1 MPPNVESCAI
11 ASMSDVWEC
20 YRLELAA
27 VEDQI
32 RQNLGSKV
40 ALVNTVA
47 AHILNSGGKRIRPLL
62 LILCARLAGKGDG
75 FEICPPG
82 ADVLLASLIEYIHT
96 ATLLHDDVVDHA
108 EFRRGRRTAGGL
120 WGNQVAI
127 LVGDYL
133 YSKAICHIVGFRNQD
148 VNECLSEACRKMAE
162 GELMQLS
169 YKDDASISEREYLK
183 IVEYK
188 TGSLIAAACR
198 IGAVVA
204 DADLALRD
212 ALFQFGQAIGVAFQV
227 ADDTLD
233 YSAPLESLGKSRGKD
248 LGEGNVTL
256 PLLHLRKHCTD
267 AERARLAEVLEKKP
281 NGNGELAWVVS
292 LMERYGSIDYAM
304 ATARGF
310 VQAAK
315 VHLDLFEESVHKRA
329 LQAVAEYMV
338 SRDH

>member
-1 MPPNVESCAI
+1 
-11 ASMSDVWEC
+11 MSDVWEC
-20 YRLELAA
+20 YREELVA

-47 AHILNSGGKRIRPLL
+47 AHILSSGGKRIRPLL
-62 LILCARLAGKGDG
+62 LILSARLAGYTGRD
-75 FEICPPG
+75 
-82 ADVLLASLIEYIHT
+82 DVLLASLIEYIHT

-108 EFRRGRRTAGGL
+108 DLRRGRKTAGGL

-133 YSKAICHIVGFRNQD
+133 YSKAICHIVGFRSQD

-169 YKDDASISEREYLK
+169 FKDDAAISEREYLK

-198 IGAVVA
+198 MGAVVA
-204 DADLALRD
+204 DAELPLRD
-212 ALFQFGQAIGVAFQV
+212 ALFQFGQMIGAAFQV

-233 YSAPLESLGKSRGKD
+233 YTAPREALGKSLGKD
-248 LGEGNVTL
+248 LGEGHVTL
-256 PLLHLRKHCTD
+256 PLIHLRKHCTE
-267 AERARLAEVLEKKP
+267 AEQQRLAEVMERKP
-281 NGNGELAWVVS
+281 DGNGELAWVVS

-304 ATARGF
+304 ETAREF

-315 VHLDLFEESVHKRA
+315 LHLDPFEDSVHKRA
-329 LQAVAEYMV
+329 LQVVADYMV

>member
-1 MPPNVESCAI
+1 MSERVNTCAI
-11 ASMSDVWEC
+11 AGMSDVWDC
-20 YRLELAA
+20 YRGELDA

-32 RQNLGSKV
+32 RQNLDSKV
-40 ALVNTVA
+40 ALVNTVC

-62 LILCARLAGKGDG
+62 LILSARAAGYTGRD
-75 FEICPPG
+75 
-82 ADVLLASLIEYIHT
+82 DVLLAGLIEYIHT

-108 EFRRGRRTAGGL
+108 DLRRGRKTAGGL

-133 YSKAICHIVGFRNQD
+133 YCQAICRIVGFRSQD

-169 YKDDASISEREYLK
+169 YRDDAAISEREYLK
-183 IVEYK
+183 IVEHK
-188 TGSLIAAACR
+188 TGALIAAACR
-198 IGAVVA
+198 MGAVVA
-204 DADLALRD
+204 DADPALRG
-212 ALFQFGQAIGVAFQV
+212 AAFRFGQAIGVAFQV

-233 YSAPLESLGKSRGKD
+233 YAAPRESLGKSLGKD
-248 LGEGNVTL
+248 LGEGQVTL
-256 PLLHLRKHCTD
+256 PLLHLRTHCTD
-267 AERARLAEVLEKKP
+267 RERARLAEVMEQKP
-281 NGNGELAWVVS
+281 NINGELAWVVS

-304 ATARGF
+304 TAARGF

-315 VHLDLFEESVHKRA
+315 AHLDPFEDSVHKRA
-329 LQAVAEYMV
+329 LHVVADYMV

>member
-1 MPPNVESCAI
+1 MPKNVESCAV
-11 ASMSDVWEC
+11 ASMSEVWEC
-20 YRLELAA
+20 YRLELGA

-62 LILCARLAGKGDG
+62 LILCARLAGY
-75 FEICPPG
+75 
-82 ADVLLASLIEYIHT
+82 A
-96 ATLLHDDVVDHA
+96 
-108 EFRRGRRTAGGL
+108 GR
-120 WGNQVAI
+120 
-127 LVGDYL
+127 
-133 YSKAICHIVGFRNQD
+133 
-148 VNECLSEACRKMAE
+148 
-162 GELMQLS
+162 
-169 YKDDASISEREYLK
+169 DDASISEREYLK
-183 IVEYK
+183 VVAYK

-204 DADLALRD
+204 DADTAFRD

-233 YSAPLESLGKSRGKD
+233 YAAPRESLGKSRGND

-267 AERARLAEVLEKKP
+267 AERMRLAEVMEKKP
-281 NGNGELAWVVS
+281 NGNGELAWGGS

-310 VQAAK
+310 VRAAK
-315 VHLDLFEESVHKRA
+315 VHLDLFEDSVHQRA
-329 LQAVAEYMV
+329 LQVGAVYMV
-338 SRDH
+338 SRGH

>member
-1 MPPNVESCAI
+1 MSKNVESCAI
-11 ASMSDVWEC
+11 VSMSDVWEC
-20 YRLELAA
+20 YRLELNA

-32 RQNLGSKV
+32 RQNLDSKV
-40 ALVNTVA
+40 ALGNTVA

-62 LILCARLAGKGDG
+62 LILCARLAGYTGRD
-75 FEICPPG
+75 
-82 ADVLLASLIEYIHT
+82 DVILASLIEYIHT

-188 TGSLIAAACR
+188 TGSLIAAVCR

-204 DADLALRD
+204 DAVHELR
-212 ALFQFGQAIGVAFQV
+212 ASMCHCGPAMGVAFRV

-233 YSAPLESLGKSRGKD
+233 SAAPREARGRSQGK
-248 LGEGNVTL
+248 
-256 PLLHLRKHCTD
+256 
-267 AERARLAEVLEKKP
+267 
-281 NGNGELAWVVS
+281 ELAG
-292 LMERYGSIDYAM
+292 RN
-304 ATARGF
+304 
-310 VQAAK
+310 
-315 VHLDLFEESVHKRA
+315 
-329 LQAVAEYMV
+329 
-338 SRDH
+338 

>member
-1 MPPNVESCAI
+1 MPKNVESCAI
-11 ASMSDVWEC
+11 ASMSEVWDC
-20 YRLELAA
+20 YHLELGA

-62 LILCARLAGKGDG
+62 LILCARLAGYAGRD
-75 FEICPPG
+75 
-82 ADVLLASLIEYIHT
+82 DVLLASLIEYIHT

-169 YKDDASISEREYLK
+169 YRDDASISEREYLK

-188 TGSLIAAACR
+188 TGSLMAAACR

-204 DADLALRD
+204 DADPALRD
-212 ALFQFGQAIGVAFQV
+212 AHCQFRHAIGVGFQV
-227 ADDTLD
+227 ADDAVD
-233 YSAPLESLGKSRGKD
+233 YAAPRAS
-248 LGEGNVTL
+248 
-256 PLLHLRKHCTD
+256 LRKSHGK
-267 AERARLAEVLEKKP
+267 ALA
-281 NGNGELAWVVS
+281 GA
-292 LMERYGSIDYAM
+292 
-304 ATARGF
+304 
-310 VQAAK
+310 
-315 VHLDLFEESVHKRA
+315 SV
-329 LQAVAEYMV
+329 
-338 SRDH
+338 

>member
-1 MPPNVESCAI
+1 MPKNVESCAI

-20 YRLELAA
+20 YRLELIA

-32 RQNLGSKV
+32 RQNLDSKV
-40 ALVNTVA
+40 TLVNTVA

-62 LILCARLAGKGDG
+62 LILCARLAGYTGRD
-75 FEICPPG
+75 
-82 ADVLLASLIEYIHT
+82 DVILASLIEYIHT

-169 YKDDASISEREYLK
+169 HKDDASISEREYLK

-204 DADLALRD
+204 DADPALRD
-212 ALFQFGQAIGVAFQV
+212 ALYQFGHAIGVAFQV

-233 YSAPLESLGKSRGKD
+233 YAAPRESLGKSQGKD

-256 PLLHLRKHCTD
+256 PLLHLRKHCTE
-267 AERARLAEVLEKKP
+267 AERMRLVEVMEKKS
-281 NGNGELAWVVS
+281 NGNGGLAWVVS

-310 VQAAK
+310 VLAAK
-315 VHLDLFEESVHKRA
+315 VHLALFEDSVHKRA
-329 LQAVAEYMV
+329 LQVVADYMV

>member
-1 MPPNVESCAI
+1 MPKNVESCAI

-20 YRLELAA
+20 YRLELIA

-32 RQNLGSKV
+32 RQNLDSKV

-62 LILCARLAGKGDG
+62 LMLCARLAGYTGRD
-75 FEICPPG
+75 
-82 ADVLLASLIEYIHT
+82 DVILASPLEYIPT
-96 ATLLHDDVVDHA
+96 APLLHDDV
-108 EFRRGRRTAGGL
+108 
-120 WGNQVAI
+120 
-127 LVGDYL
+127 
-133 YSKAICHIVGFRNQD
+133 
-148 VNECLSEACRKMAE
+148 
-162 GELMQLS
+162 
-169 YKDDASISEREYLK
+169 
-183 IVEYK
+183 VEYK

-204 DADLALRD
+204 DADPALRD
-212 ALFQFGQAIGVAFQV
+212 ALYQFGQAIGVAFQV

-233 YSAPLESLGKSRGKD
+233 YAAPRESLGKSQGKD

-256 PLLHLRKHCTD
+256 PLLHLRKHCTE
-267 AERARLAEVLEKKP
+267 AERMRLVEVMEKKS
-281 NGNGELAWVVS
+281 NGNGGLAWVVS

-315 VHLDLFEESVHKRA
+315 VHLALFEDSVHKRA
-329 LQAVAEYMV
+329 LQVVADYMV

>member
-1 MPPNVESCAI
+1 MPKNVESCAI

-20 YRLELAA
+20 YRLELIA

-32 RQNLGSKV
+32 RQNLDSKV

-62 LILCARLAGKGDG
+62 LILCARLAGYTGRD
-75 FEICPPG
+75 
-82 ADVLLASLIEYIHT
+82 DVIVASLMKYIT
-96 ATLLHDDVVDHA
+96 PATLLHDDVVDHA

-169 YKDDASISEREYLK
+169 HKDDASISEREYLK

-204 DADLALRD
+204 DADPALRD

-233 YSAPLESLGKSRGKD
+233 YAAPRESLGKSQGND

-256 PLLHLRKHCTD
+256 PLLHLRRHCTD
-267 AERARLAEVLEKKP
+267 AERLRLAEVMEKKP
-281 NGNGELAWVVS
+281 NGNGGPAWGVCFVGSHWSIGQPDGHPPRVV
-292 LMERYGSIDYAM
+292 RAG
-304 ATARGF
+304 
-310 VQAAK
+310 K
-315 VHLDLFEESVHKRA
+315 VDLDLFEDSVHKRG
-329 LQAVAEYMV
+329 LQVGAGYMV
-338 SRDH
+338 SRGH

>member
-1 MPPNVESCAI
+1 MLERANTCAI
-11 ASMSDVWEC
+11 AGMSDVWDY
-20 YRLELAA
+20 YRVELDD

-32 RQNLGSKV
+32 RQNLDSKV
-40 ALVNTVA
+40 ALVNTVC

-62 LILCARLAGKGDG
+62 LILSARLAGYSGRD
-75 FEICPPG
+75 
-82 ADVLLASLIEYIHT
+82 DVLLAGLIEYIHT

-108 EFRRGRRTAGGL
+108 DLRRGRKTAGGL

-133 YSKAICHIVGFRNQD
+133 YCTAICRIVGFRSQD

-169 YKDDASISEREYLK
+169 YKNDASISEREYLK
-183 IVEYK
+183 IVEHK
-188 TGSLIAAACR
+188 TGALIAAACR
-198 IGAVVA
+198 MGAVVA
-204 DADLALRD
+204 DAEPAQRD

-233 YSAPLESLGKSRGKD
+233 YAAPRESLGKSLGKD
-248 LGEGNVTL
+248 LGEGQVTL
-256 PLLHLRKHCTD
+256 PLLHLRTHCTD
-267 AERARLAEVLEKKP
+267 KERARLAEVMEQKP
-281 NGNGELAWVVS
+281 NINGELAWVVS

-304 ATARGF
+304 AAARGF

-315 VHLDLFEESVHKRA
+315 AHLDLFEDSLHKRA
-329 LQAVAEYMV
+329 LHVVADYMV